1 MVGCV
6 QNSTF
11 RNQKPAMPSC
21 VRLQTCLIIF
31 VHVFCV
37 TSRQGSPRSFCTI
50 WRIVFLFYRILSGG
64 VCAGAVRE
72 VSPVSPAAETASS
85 VYRMSHG
92 KLRKPICT
100 ASQNSELVFATR
112 TWSPVSGAVN
122 KQFKTDDKMRAKSCP
137 AGFSVVLQLT
147 KKERFESP
155 SANSCCF

>member
-1 MVGCV
+1 
-6 QNSTF
+6 
-11 RNQKPAMPSC
+11 MPSC

-31 VHVFCV
+31 VYVFCV
-37 TSRQGSPRSFCTI
+37 TSRQGPPVLVHHLTNR
-50 WRIVFLFYRILSGG
+50 FLFYRILSGG

-122 KQFKTDDKMRAKSCP
+122 KQFETDDKMRAKSCP

-155 SANSCCF
+155 SANSCF